1 MSLLVLGVSHHSAP
15 IEILEKVAA
24 VNAGEAL
31 PLVGAGDAVGEAL
44 LLSTCNRIEVYTEV
58 SRFHAA
64 VESITEIL
72 AKSAGVT
79 ADQLSKHLYV
89 HYEDAAVRHAFRV
102 ASGLDSM
109 VVGDE
114 QILGQFR
121 EAFKAAV
128 DHGQAGRTLHELAQ
142 SALRIGKRVQTHT
155 GIGRHGASVVE
166 VALAQARRHF
176 ETLAGREVVV
186 LGSGSMSSLAASVA
200 AAQGARITVV
210 GRTASAVQRLA
221 DAVGG
226 EGVPLADLDAR
237 LRQADVV
244 VSATG
249 ATGLLVTRDHLELV
263 LAGSEPDLFV
273 CDLAL
278 PHDTESSITEIPG
291 VHRLDLA
298 GIASLPEAQAA
309 RDSVSTAESLVLRA
323 TTEFVHRQTSAKVEP
338 VVVALRSRAEE
349 VVESELGRLRL
360 RNPNITDEE
369 FAEIARSMRRIVATL
384 LHTPTVRMKEFAV
397 DPGGGRYAA
406 ALHALF
412 DLDPAAVT
420 ALTET
425 PGAGVDLTG
434 VNLVPGNMPMLNV
447 PDPAANPT
455 LDGRADQLGLDPAP
469 ATPDTTGPDANTR
482 TSGGAPSA

>member
-24 VNAGEAL
+24 VTADEAL
-31 PLVGAGDAVGEAL
+31 ALVGAGDAVGEAL

-64 VESITEIL
+64 VESVTEIL

-79 ADQLSKHLYV
+79 SEQLSKHLYV

-121 EAFKAAV
+121 GAFKAAV
-128 DHGQAGRTLHELAQ
+128 DHGQAGRSLHELAQ
-142 SALRIGKRVQTHT
+142 SALRVGKQVQTET

-176 ETLAGREVVV
+176 DTLAGRRVVI

-200 AAQGARITVV
+200 SAQGARVSIV

-226 EGVPLADLDAR
+226 RAVMLADFDDE
-237 LRQADVV
+237 LRHADVL

-249 ATGLLVTRDHLELV
+249 ATGLLVTRDQLERL
-263 LAGSEPDLFV
+263 LADAEPDLFV

-278 PHDTESSITEIPG
+278 PHDTEPSITKIRG
-291 VHRLDLA
+291 VQRLDLA
-298 GIASLPEAQAA
+298 GIASLPEAHVA
-309 RDSVSTAESLVLRA
+309 RDSVSSAESLVLRA
-323 TTEFVHRQTSAKVEP
+323 TTEFVQRQTSARVEP
-338 VVVALRSRAEE
+338 VVIALRSRAEQ
-349 VVESELGRLRL
+349 VVDRELERLRL
-360 RNPNITDEE
+360 RNPNLRDEDY
-369 FAEIARSMRRIVATL
+369 AEIARSMRRVVATL
-384 LHTPTVRMKEFAV
+384 LHTPTVRMKQFAV

-425 PGAGVDLTG
+425 PVSQEQIAGIDVLA
-434 VNLVPGNMPMLNV
+434 NMSSADESQDFSH
-447 PDPAANPT
+447 PDQPSP
-455 LDGRADQLGLDPAP
+455 
-469 ATPDTTGPDANTR
+469 
-482 TSGGAPSA
+482 GAPSA